1 MKVLCVE
8 DDKWDSDLIKREM
21 AKNAPDVAVEFACSL
36 QEARKYLEEG
46 ALPDVVLADL
56 FLADG
61 TAFDL
66 LKDIRTG
73 GIPVTVVVLTG
84 YGDEGTVV
92 SVLKAGA
99 DDYLPKR
106 PGFEKLLP
114 QTLERAFYRFDR
126 ERALHRHPL
135 RVLYAEHDPR
145 DIELTRRYLKDFAP
159 HIILDV
165 VTSGAAALERFP
177 ESPEEPCLWDVFL
190 LDYRLPGED
199 TLELLREIRHRRGLD
214 LPVVMITGQG
224 DEEVAAQS
232 LRMGATDYMVKN
244 VDYFNRLP
252 PLIENAYHQAS
263 ASREKAAY
271 KESESRYK
279 SLFEGLLQCLG
290 KITEIRD
297 PYTSGHQ
304 LRVADLAVAIAQKMG
319 LDANT
324 IEGIHAAASLHDIGK
339 LSIPADILTKPAKL
353 TELEYNLVKLHPQTG
368 YEILK
373 DIRFPWPLPEVVY
386 QHHERLDGSGYP
398 RGLKGKAILLESRVL
413 AVADVVEAMSS
424 FRPYRPALDIQEAFV
439 EIRSGAGTKY
449 DPKVVNA
456 CIEVFEEGYRF
467 K

>member
-21 AKNAPDVAVEFACSL
+21 AKSAPDVEIEFVCSL
-36 QEARKYLEEG
+36 QEARKNLEG
-46 ALPDVVLADL
+46 RAFPDVVLADL
-56 FLADG
+56 FLSDG
-61 TAFDL
+61 TAFEL
-66 LKDIRTG
+66 LRDIRTG

-84 YGDEGTVV
+84 YGDEETVV
-92 SVLKAGA
+92 SVMKAGA

-106 PGFEKLLP
+106 PGFEKLIP

-126 ERALHRHPL
+126 ERAHRAHPL

-145 DIELTRRYLKDFAP
+145 DIELTRRYLKNFAP
-159 HIILDV
+159 HIILEV
-165 VTSGAAALERFP
+165 VTSGEAALERLP
-177 ESPEEPCLWDVFL
+177 RSSGEPCLWDVLL

-199 TLELLREIRHRRGLD
+199 TLELLKEIKHARELD
-214 LPVVMITGQG
+214 LPVVMVTGQG
-224 DEEVAAQS
+224 DEDVAAKS
-232 LRMGATDYMVKN
+232 LRMGVTDYMIKN
-244 VDYFNRLP
+244 VEYFHRLP
-252 PLIENAYHQAS
+252 ALIENAYHQAR
-263 ASREKAAY
+263 ANREKAAY
-271 KESESRYK
+271 YESESRYK

-304 LRVADLAVAIAQKMG
+304 VRVADLAVAIAKKMG
-319 LDANT
+319 LDSNS
-324 IEGIHAAASLHDIGK
+324 IEGIHSAGFLHDIGK
-339 LSIPADILTKPAKL
+339 LSIPADILTKPVKL

-368 YEILK
+368 YDILK
-373 DIRFPWPLPEVVY
+373 DIDFPWPLPEVVY

-449 DPKVVNA
+449 DSKVVNA